1 MAEQNIINN
10 NPSFLNYPSHV
21 ALVMDGNG
29 RWAQARGLPRVEG
42 HHRGAERLRD
52 IVKSCPELGIPYL
65 TVFAFSTE
73 NWKRGED
80 EVIGLTNLF
89 RQYMGSES
97 RELIEKGVKINFIG
111 NRQVFDRSLV
121 EQMNQLENAT
131 RNNEVL
137 ELTIAI
143 NYGGKS
149 EIVDMTK
156 TIAERA
162 IKGSIKPEQL
172 NESMLDGFLS
182 TSHLPDP
189 DLIIRTSGETRLS
202 NFFLWQAAYSELAF
216 DKTLWPDFTVDHFKS
231 HLIQYGIK
239 ERRFGAIT

>member
-1 MAEQNIINN
+1 MAEQNIIKRNS
-10 NPSFLNYPSHV
+10 SFLNYPSHV

-52 IVKSCPELGIPYL
+52 IVKSCPEFGIPFL

-73 NWKRGED
+73 NWKRGKD
-80 EVIGLTNLF
+80 EVVGLTNLF

-131 RNNEVL
+131 KTNEVL

-156 TIAERA
+156 TIAKRA
-162 IKGSIKPEQL
+162 IDGTIKPEQL
-172 NESMLDGFLS
+172 NETMLDGFFS
-182 TSHLPDP
+182 TSNIPDP

-239 ERRFGAIT
+239 ERRFGAIS

>member
-1 MAEQNIINN
+1 MANQDIINTN
-10 NPSFLNYPSHV
+10 SGLANYPNHV

-29 RWAQARGLPRVEG
+29 RWAKARGLPRVEG
-42 HHRGAERLRD
+42 HRRGAERLRD
-52 IVKSCPELGIPYL
+52 IVKSCPELGIPFL

-73 NWKRGED
+73 NWRRGED
-80 EVIGLTNLF
+80 EVVGLTNLF

-111 NRQVFDRSLV
+111 NRQAFDRSLV
-121 EQMNQLENAT
+121 EQMNQLENT
-131 RNNEVL
+131 TKNNEVL
-137 ELTIAI
+137 VLTIAI

-149 EIVDMTK
+149 EIVDMAK
-156 TIAERA
+156 TIAKKA
-162 IKGSIKPEQL
+162 IEGKIKPDQL
-172 NESMLDGFLS
+172 NELMLDGFFS
-182 TSHLPDP
+182 TSNLPDP

-216 DKTLWPDFTVDHFKS
+216 DETLWPDFTVDHFKS

-239 ERRFGAIT
+239 ERRFGAIS

>member
-1 MAEQNIINN
+1 MVEQNIIKD
-10 NPSFLNYPSHV
+10 NPGILNYPGHV

-52 IVKSCPELGIPYL
+52 IVKACPEFGIPFL

-73 NWKRGED
+73 NWKRGKD
-80 EVIGLTNLF
+80 EVFGLTNLF
-89 RQYMGSES
+89 RKYMGSES

-111 NRQVFDRSLV
+111 DRLVFDRSLV
-121 EQMNQLENAT
+121 EQMNQLEKAT
-131 RNNEVL
+131 HHNDVL

-149 EIVDMTK
+149 EIVDMTR
-156 TIAERA
+156 TIAQKA
-162 IKGSIKPEQL
+162 IEGAIKPEEL
-172 NESMLDGFLS
+172 DETLLDGFFS
-182 TSHLPDP
+182 TSSLPDP

-216 DKTLWPDFTVDHFKS
+216 DKTLWPDFTVEHFKS

-239 ERRFGAIT
+239 ERRFGAIS

>member
-1 MAEQNIINN
+1 MANQNINTTN
-10 NPSFLNYPSHV
+10 ESLVNYPSHV

-29 RWAQARGLPRVEG
+29 RWAQTRGLPRVEG

-52 IVKSCPELGIPYL
+52 IVKSCPELGIPFL

-73 NWKRGED
+73 NWKRGKD

-89 RQYMGSES
+89 RKYMGSES

-111 NRQVFDRSLV
+111 DREAFDQSLV
-121 EQMNQLENAT
+121 EQMNQLEMAT
-131 RNNEVL
+131 KNNDVL
-137 ELTIAI
+137 ELTIAV

-149 EIVDMTK
+149 EIVNMAK
-156 TIAERA
+156 SIARKAIEGTIE
-162 IKGSIKPEQL
+162 PDH
-172 NESMLDGFLS
+172 LDEMILDSYFS

>member
-1 MAEQNIINN
+1 MAEQKLINTSQELSN
-10 NPSFLNYPSHV
+10 FPKHV

-29 RWAQARGLPRVEG
+29 RWAKARGLPRVQG
-42 HHRGAERLRD
+42 HHRGAQRLRD
-52 IVKSCPELGIPYL
+52 IVKSCPELGIRYL

-80 EVIGLTNLF
+80 EVSGLTSLF

-111 NRQVFDRSLV
+111 NREAFDRSLV
-121 EQMNQLENAT
+121 EQMNQLESAT
-131 RNNEVL
+131 KNNEVL
-137 ELTIAI
+137 ELTVAI

-149 EIVDMTK
+149 EIVDMVRKISRKAVEGT
-156 TIAERA
+156 
-162 IKGSIKPEQL
+162 L
-172 NESMLDGFLS
+172 NPDHLDEVLVDKFLS
-182 TSHLPDP
+182 TSNLPDP

-216 DKTLWPDFTVDHFKS
+216 DQTLWPDFTIEHFKS
-231 HLIQYGIK
+231 HLIQYGFK
-239 ERRFGAIT
+239 ERRFGSIT

>member
-1 MAEQNIINN
+1 MAEQKLINTN
-10 NPSFLNYPSHV
+10 QELSNFPNHV

-29 RWAQARGLPRVEG
+29 RWAKARGLPRVQG

-52 IVKSCPELGIPYL
+52 IVKSCPEFGIRFL

-80 EVIGLTNLF
+80 EVSGLTNLF

-111 NRQVFDRSLV
+111 NREAFDRSLV
-121 EQMNQLENAT
+121 EQMNQLESAT
-131 RNNEVL
+131 KNNKVL
-137 ELTIAI
+137 ELTVAM

-149 EIVDMTK
+149 EIVDMVRKITRK
-156 TIAERA
+156 AVEGTLN
-162 IKGSIKPEQL
+162 PDQL
-172 NESMLDGFLS
+172 DEVLIDKFLS
-182 TSHLPDP
+182 TSNLPDP

-216 DKTLWPDFTVDHFKS
+216 DQTLWPDFTVEHFKS
-231 HLIQYGIK
+231 HLIQFGIK
-239 ERRFGAIT
+239 ERRFGSIT